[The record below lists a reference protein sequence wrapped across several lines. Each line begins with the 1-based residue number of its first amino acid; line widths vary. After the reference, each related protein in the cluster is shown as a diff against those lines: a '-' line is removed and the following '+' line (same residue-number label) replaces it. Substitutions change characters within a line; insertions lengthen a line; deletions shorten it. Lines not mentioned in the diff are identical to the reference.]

1 MVGTASQGRH
11 VVSAQNSHSQRA
23 ASQGPI
29 SEAKAR
35 QATRI
40 KELGAALAAAGLA
53 TLDDQARALGLSR
66 STTWAVLKGNHKAS
80 GLSTATISRM
90 LFSPELPPHVRAT
103 LLMYVEER
111 AAGLFG
117 HNEQQLRRFALSF
130 CSSIREVFSRAPCT
144 SSELFQ
150 LRRELADVDR
160 QIVEGVANIAK

>member
-1 MVGTASQGRH
+1 MPTCPACG
-11 VVSAQNSHSQRA
+11 
-23 ASQGPI
+23 
-29 SEAKAR
+29 
-35 QATRI
+35 
-40 KELGAALAAAGLA
+40 KELPGEFPFCPFCGAALAAAGLA

-144 SSELFQ
+144 SSELFALGDGNAQ
-150 LRRELADVDR
+150 
-160 QIVEGVANIAK
+160 Q

>member
-80 GLSTATISRM
+80 GRPQGSQ
-90 LFSPELPPHVRAT
+90 PVDELQA
-103 LLMYVEER
+103 
-111 AAGLFG
+111 
-117 HNEQQLRRFALSF
+117 QL
-130 CSSIREVFSRAPCT
+130 
-144 SSELFQ
+144 
-150 LRRELADVDR
+150 
-160 QIVEGVANIAK
+160 